1 MSIPGSRWADVRPH
15 GTLAAYRRHY
25 RHGEQPCEDCRQ
37 ANARASADRGREQA
51 NARRREQYRR
61 LRDAGMTRDQIKGD
75 RRAA

>member
-1 MSIPGSRWADVRPH
+1 MSTPGSRWADVRPH

-37 ANARASADRGREQA
+37 ANARACAERAPGA